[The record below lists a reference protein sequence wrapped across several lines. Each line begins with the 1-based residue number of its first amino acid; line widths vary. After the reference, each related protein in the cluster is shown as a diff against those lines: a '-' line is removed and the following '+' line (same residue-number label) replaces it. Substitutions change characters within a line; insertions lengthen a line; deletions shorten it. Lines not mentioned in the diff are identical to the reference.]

1 MDRGAWQAAVH
12 GVCEESDRTEHVHGC
27 PQFKALEKWG
37 VGRRFQREGIY
48 VYIRLIHFAE
58 QQKLTQHCKT
68 TIFQYTEI
76 NKWPTKEK
84 KKSATSPNFSCKSMH
99 RRQSDVNKIT
109 EREREIYDKCRSGE
123 EWTHRGKNQNNS
135 PGNWH
140 CRQVSGV

>member
-1 MDRGAWQAAVH
+1 MKNPLANAADVGSTPGLGRSPGEGNGNQLQYSHLVNPMDRGAWQAAVH

-68 TIFQYTEI
+68 TILQYTEI
-76 NKWPTKEK
+76 NK
-84 KKSATSPNFSCKSMH
+84 
-99 RRQSDVNKIT
+99 
-109 EREREIYDKCRSGE
+109 
-123 EWTHRGKNQNNS
+123 
-135 PGNWH
+135 
-140 CRQVSGV
+140 